1 MEKNQLSRTALIR
14 AFSRGYHSI
23 NDNSKIFDDFLALQL
38 LTEDECSF
46 IVNQ

>member
-1 MEKNQLSRTALIR
+1 MEKNQLSRTALIT

-23 NDNSKIFDDFLALQL
+23 NDNSKIFDDLALQL

>member
-1 MEKNQLSRTALIR
+1 MEKNQLSRTALIT

-23 NDNSKIFDDFLALQL
+23 NDNSEIFDDFLPLQL